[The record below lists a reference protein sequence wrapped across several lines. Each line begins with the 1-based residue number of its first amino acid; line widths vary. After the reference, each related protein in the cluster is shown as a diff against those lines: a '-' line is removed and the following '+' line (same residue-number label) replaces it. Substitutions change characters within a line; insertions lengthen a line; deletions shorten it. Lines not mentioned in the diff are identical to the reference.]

1 MIKAH
6 KPKMLCEDQVAIF
19 STYSFRNPV
28 MQFLVKGTWQIQN
41 LKNEVIFGLHQ
52 AKLASEIYFCKT
64 SEAKNL
70 EGFKTRWDI
79 SADYICKTSA
89 IL

>member
-1 MIKAH
+1 
-6 KPKMLCEDQVAIF
+6 MLCEDQVAFF
-19 STYSFRNPV
+19 STLQLQKSSDAIRSERN
-28 MQFLVKGTWQIQN
+28 MTNSKSKKWSD
-41 LKNEVIFGLHQ
+41 FGLYQ

-79 SADYICKTSA
+79 AADYICKTSA